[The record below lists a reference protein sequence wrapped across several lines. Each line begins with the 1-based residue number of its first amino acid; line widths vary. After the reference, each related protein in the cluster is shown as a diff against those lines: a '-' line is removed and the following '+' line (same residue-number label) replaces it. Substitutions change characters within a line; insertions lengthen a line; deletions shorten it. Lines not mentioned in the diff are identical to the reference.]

1 MPGKM
6 ITAAGI
12 SVVCLVRLVG
22 AARGTKDSTM
32 PMIRAFLSVSPEHN
46 ATPPNIIKDGRGLTE
61 R

>member
-12 SVVCLVRLVG
+12 SAVCFALVFG
-22 AARGTKDSTM
+22 AVRGTKDSTM
-32 PMIRAFLSVSPEHN
+32 PMVRAFLSVSPEHN
-46 ATPPNIIKDGRGLTE
+46 ATPPNAIKAGRGLTE